1 MFQTMTNPDFDKLM
15 TYAEK
20 HEGFFTA
27 QEAAAAGY
35 SPQNQSYHVR
45 AGHWER
51 HARGIFRM
59 KHFRTYWTD
68 RPDFVVAYLWTAN
81 AQGVPEGV
89 ISHSSAL
96 LAWNLSSLCQ
106 YSKIHLTVPKTF
118 RRRSQCVYKVQLHQ
132 GELNEADVEDKFG
145 VRITTPLRT
154 VLDLILANKGPQLHI
169 EPKHIREAV
178 EAMVMRSLLDV
189 PDLKRAALTDVEK
202 ELLLAVLRKINYHPS
217 FEMRV
222 QSVIRELTP
231 KAVAENS

>member
-1 MFQTMTNPDFDKLM
+1 MTNPDFHKLM

-68 RPDFVVAYLWTAN
+68 RPDFVVAYLWTVN
-81 AQGVPEGV
+81 VQGVPEGV

-118 RRRSQCVYKVQLHQ
+118 RRRSQCVHKVQLHY
-132 GELNEADVEDKFG
+132 GELSDTDVEDKFG

-154 VLDLILANKGPQLHI
+154 VMDLILANKGPQLHI

-178 EAMVMRSLLDV
+178 EAMVMRSLIDA
-189 PDLKRAALTDVEK
+189 PDLKRAALTDTEK
-202 ELLLAVLRKINYHPS
+202 ELLLAVVRKINYHPS

-222 QSVIRELTP
+222 QSIVHTLVQ
-231 KAVAENS
+231 ANG